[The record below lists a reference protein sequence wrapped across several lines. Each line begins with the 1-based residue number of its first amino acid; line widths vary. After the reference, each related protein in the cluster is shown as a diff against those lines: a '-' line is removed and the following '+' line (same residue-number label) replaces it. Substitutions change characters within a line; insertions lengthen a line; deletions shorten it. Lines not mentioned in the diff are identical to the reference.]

1 MVEMSKCSLY
11 SFSGMHTV
19 YLNQGRGEE
28 LATLIHLNIPAHLI
42 IDISSNT
49 RQSFS
54 FLQNIS
60 FLTTAKGYPIQAAI
74 LNNMFKKF
82 KVCYFPSIIKV
93 T

>member
-1 MVEMSKCSLY
+1 MSKYSLY

-42 IDISSNT
+42 IDISSKHKAK
-49 RQSFS
+49 FS
-54 FLQNIS
+54 FFQIIS
-60 FLTTAKGYPIQAAI
+60 FLSTAEGYPIQAAI